1 MRDLIREV
9 NELVEDIEIG
19 NKGQC
24 AVGYL
29 WIGFYDDG
37 SVETDFEIEKF
48 GDATCP
54 ERLSYHDGS
63 TKQVWRELSSLA
75 SGSFDHD
82 EIVKEVELREFNI
95 DENYDKITIA
105 SLGR

>member
-48 GDATCP
+48 GDATRCQV
-54 ERLSYHDGS
+54 SNGS